1 MLFWLGLV
9 TGLIIGWIVEW
20 LIDWRFWRRD
30 LNASLAEERRWRLE
44 LDGAQR
50 EIGELKEQLARL
62 AGQSSSNQA
71 TITKPDPES
80 APEPDQLE
88 RIKGIGP
95 AFAQRLRKAGI
106 TTFAQLAQLSPERI
120 VEIIHPEPR
129 QAIDPASW
137 IAQAKELA
145 PKNQEGS

>member
-30 LNASLAEERRWRLE
+30 LNASLAEERRWQRE
-44 LDGAQR
+44 LDSAQR

-62 AGQSSSNQA
+62 SEQTDSQMTAANSEKA
-71 TITKPDPES
+71 DTERDR
-80 APEPDQLE
+80 LE